1 MIRWSALFVNDVR
14 NQLGH
19 SRQEKIHGIYLSGHS
34 TLACKRRRLD
44 SRAKSPY
51 FGGHSKYPGNKK
63 CKATM
68 AWERHVSKDLTQ
80 GKCYIMPAARTP
92 CTLPSWAC
100 EAWNGVECIKPCD
113 QVPFSVNLHDPHD
126 TPESLSLPILQLF
139 ELHSSNSRRSLVTQV
154 STFFP
159 YAFWQW
165 IPIHTPSAKLVAPRV
180 YGKRVR
186 TTNSCQPTETQ
197 QMIP

>member
-1 MIRWSALFVNDVR
+1 MEFTVQFQSQPFNSCLQTSQVGFTRKKPILWRALKISWQKNAK
-14 NQLGH
+14 
-19 SRQEKIHGIYLSGHS
+19 RQWHQKG
-34 TLACKRRRLD
+34 
-44 SRAKSPY
+44 
-51 FGGHSKYPGNKK
+51 
-63 CKATM
+63 M
-68 AWERHVSKDLTQ
+68 HVSEDFQ
-80 GKCYIMPAARTP
+80 RKCYIMPAARTP

-100 EAWNGVECIKPCD
+100 EAWIGVECIKPCD
-113 QVPFSVNLHDPHD
+113 QVPFSVDLHDPHD

-165 IPIHTPSAKLVAPRV
+165 MPIHTPSAKLVAPRV
-180 YGKRVR
+180 YGKRGR
-186 TTNSCQPTETQ
+186 TTGSGQPTETQ